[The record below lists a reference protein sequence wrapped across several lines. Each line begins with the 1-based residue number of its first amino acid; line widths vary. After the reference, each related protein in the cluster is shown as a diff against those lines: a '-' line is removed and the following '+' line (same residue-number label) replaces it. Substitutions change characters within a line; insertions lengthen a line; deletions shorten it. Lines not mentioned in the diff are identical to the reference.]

1 METYARCRVTYVKNM
16 DMAKWIM
23 NRNVLGCL
31 IFELAKTIV
40 LERETVLCIYESRI
54 TYLRIKCKF
63 IDYETKG
70 SRKNK

>member
-1 METYARCRVTYVKNM
+1 METYTGCGVAYVENM
-16 DMAKWIM
+16 DVVKWIM
-23 NRNVLGCL
+23 NKDVLRCL

-40 LERETVLCIYESRI
+40 LERGTILCIYESRI